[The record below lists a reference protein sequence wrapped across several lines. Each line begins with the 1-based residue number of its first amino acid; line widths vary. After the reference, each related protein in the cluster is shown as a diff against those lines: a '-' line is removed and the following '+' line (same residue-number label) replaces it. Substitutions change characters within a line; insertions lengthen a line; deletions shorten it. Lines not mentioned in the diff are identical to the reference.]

1 LNRSITNAIRYVMDE
16 CIPPLIRD
24 SAWFMAPFYFLAY
37 RGRNVRQA
45 MDFKRLVYEFTE
57 DEYRSFYEG
66 LDTISRNRKTDLNE
80 PSIVAMI
87 EAIPV
92 GTTRL
97 LDVGCGRG
105 YFLSRVAAVRPEIEL
120 VGCDVVDKLAY
131 SGMSLTCGSA
141 EALPFGDASF
151 DVVTCSHTL
160 EHILNPAQAVSEL
173 KRVAKNS
180 LFVAVPCQRY
190 YFYTLDEHVNFYP
203 QKEIL
208 LAQMGIPGAECRKLH
223 GDFLYHARLSPGA

>member
-1 LNRSITNAIRYVMDE
+1 
-16 CIPPLIRD
+16 
-24 SAWFMAPFYFLAY
+24 
-37 RGRNVRQA
+37 
-45 MDFKRLVYEFTE
+45 
-57 DEYRSFYEG
+57 
-66 LDTISRNRKTDLNE
+66 
-80 PSIVAMI
+80 
-87 EAIPV
+87 V

-208 LAQMGIPGAECRKLH
+208 LAHAGSFTATFFITRGSRPERRARAPAQRPYKPLDTTGASSALWPGTFGHQRETPGGER
-223 GDFLYHARLSPGA
+223 GSMLSPGRGVVTRT